1 MDYGN
6 GEVLASIARRLPGGE
21 WVSDRTYVV
30 YRDAASVAWLHAPER
45 SNVISVSFSFNC
57 DQAWL
62 RSFAGRLVLW
72 TSRRKAKLAGITI
85 TVDDEEPN
93 LRVWRYLIGQGFSE
107 FDPWP
112 LLKELRA
119 IGMQIQHHKQ
129 GD

>member
-30 YRDAASVAWLHAPER
+30 YRDAVSVAWLDAPER
-45 SNVISVSFSFNC
+45 FNGVSVSFSFNC
-57 DQAWL
+57 DPTWL
-62 RSFAGRLVLW
+62 RSLTGRLVLW
-72 TSRRKAKLAGITI
+72 TSRRKARLAGLVI
-85 TVDDEEPN
+85 TVDAEEPN

-112 LLKELRA
+112 LLKEMRA
-119 IGMQIQHHKQ
+119 IGIQIQHFQQ
-129 GD
+129 GK